1 MQRGTPSSR
10 HSIDVLAD
18 APHVVLVAALAV
30 QIASLAASRG
40 RLVLTHLAPGGRGC
54 TPCRCRLQR
63 HSCCL
68 SSCTLLVLV
77 VAAAAYGLLHIADA
91 RRGIFALFGHE
102 FCKIQTLRA
111 SRRTAPLRL
120 RPGGAAPAP
129 RRPCGGRLRRDN
141 LLPSPH
147 SGADTCHIP
156 IRRGGKGVNENRSGS
171 GSPDPSC
178 SAFSSV

>member
-77 VAAAAYGLLHIADA
+77 VAAAAYGLLQTPD
-91 RRGIFALFGHE
+91 GISSHFGHE

-141 LLPSPH
+141 LLPSLH
-147 SGADTCHIP
+147 SGADTLSHP
-156 IRRGGKGVNENRSGS
+156 HPAGEGG
-171 GSPDPSC
+171 
-178 SAFSSV
+178 